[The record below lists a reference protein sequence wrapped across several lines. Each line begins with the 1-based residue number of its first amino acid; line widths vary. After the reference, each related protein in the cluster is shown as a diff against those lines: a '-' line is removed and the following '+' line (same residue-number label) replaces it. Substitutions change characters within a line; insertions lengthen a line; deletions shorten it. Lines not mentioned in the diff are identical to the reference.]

1 MSSTKQSP
9 RYRFF
14 NRDLSW
20 LEFNRRVLS
29 EGLDQSVPLLERM
42 KFLAITSSNFDEFF
56 MVRVA
61 TLKRAVRHG
70 DAITCPSGLSPS
82 EQLEEIDRRV
92 RSITEQ
98 QYSCLKNELIPS
110 LKKAGVTYAPP
121 EEWNQQQIRA
131 IGDLFNEEIFPVI
144 SPVRITGEESFPFI
158 CGLRLH
164 ILFSLKRPGE
174 AEEKYALVQIPE
186 SQQRVIFIPDPGSGK
201 IFTLLDDIILH
212 MAENLF
218 PGYEI
223 SEAAIFRLTRDAD
236 MGVDEQRDE
245 DFVEAME
252 EIIQSRRTSRV
263 VRLEIS
269 TRSDKLRNL
278 IIEKLDI
285 DTRDIY
291 SIDGPVDLKSL
302 MNLAVT
308 PADKRLH
315 DPEWQSYRPA
325 EIDEDE
331 NLWEALQDRD
341 ILLHHPYE
349 SFDILI
355 QLLQMASQDPRVL
368 SIKMTLY
375 RTSGSSPIVKSLKEA
390 AANGKH
396 VTAVVELKARFDEER
411 NIRWAEELERAGVIV
426 VYGIAHLKIH
436 AKALMIVRREEDRIR
451 RYVHLG
457 TGNYNDSTAKLYT
470 DIGLLSSNEEISQD
484 IALVFNAIT
493 GYSNIP
499 ELRQL
504 VMAPITLKRRLL
516 SLIERETSRSSK
528 DSPGLIRAKMNSLA
542 DSDIIKALYK
552 ASQEGVRIE
561 LNVRGI
567 CMLIPGIKN
576 MSENITVVSIIDRYL
591 EHTRLFHFQ
600 NGGNDE
606 YYLSSADWMPRN
618 LERRVELMFPVMQ
631 EYHKRRLSEV
641 LTVYFNSNMK
651 SHRLMPDGTYRRL
664 EPESGEEP
672 LRAQEEFHRMA
683 YRKTEAVPVSPRRE
697 FTVRRKAPKVD

>member
-1 MSSTKQSP
+1 MRGTKQSP
-9 RYRFF
+9 EYRFF

-20 LEFNRRVLS
+20 LEFNHRVLS
-29 EGLDQSVPLLERM
+29 EGLDPSVPLLERM
-42 KFLAITSSNFDEFF
+42 KFLSITSSNFDEFF

-70 DAITCPSGLSPS
+70 DTVTCPSGLRPS
-82 EQLEEIDRRV
+82 EQLEEIDSRV
-92 RSITEQ
+92 RSIVEQ
-98 QYSCLKNELIPS
+98 QYSCLKKELIPS
-110 LKKAGVTYAPP
+110 LRKAGVIYAPP
-121 EEWNQQQIRA
+121 EEWNRQQIRA
-131 IGDLFNEEIFPVI
+131 IGDLFKEEIFPVI
-144 SPVRITGEESFPFI
+144 SPVRISEEEPFPFI

-174 AEEKYALVQIPE
+174 AEEKFSLVQIPE
-186 SQQRVIFIPDPGSGK
+186 SQQRVIFIPDPGSSK
-201 IFTLLDDIILH
+201 IFTLLDDIILY
-212 MAENLF
+212 MAEHLF

-223 SEAAIFRLTRDAD
+223 SEAAIFRITRDAD

-269 TRSDKLRNL
+269 TRSDNLRNL
-278 IIEKLDI
+278 IIEKLEI
-285 DTRDIY
+285 DRKDIY
-291 SIDGPVDLKSL
+291 SIDGPLDMKSL
-302 MNLAVT
+302 MDLAMT
-308 PADKRLH
+308 QSDKRLH

-325 EIDEDE
+325 DIDEDE
-331 NLWEALQDRD
+331 NLWDALQERD

-349 SFDILI
+349 SFDILV

-375 RTSGSSPIVKSLKEA
+375 RTSGTSPIVKSLKEA

-411 NIRWAEELERAGVIV
+411 NIRWAEELERSGVIV

-470 DIGLLSSNEEISQD
+470 DMGLLTSNEEISQD

-499 ELRQL
+499 ELRKL

-516 SLIERETSRSSK
+516 NLIEREASRSSK

-542 DSDIIKALYK
+542 DSEIIKALYK
-552 ASQEGVRIE
+552 ASREGVRIE

-567 CMLIPGIKN
+567 CMLVPGIKN
-576 MSENITVVSIIDRYL
+576 VSENISVVSIIDRYL

-600 NGGNDE
+600 NGGNEE

-618 LERRVELMFPVMQ
+618 LERRVELMFPVTQ
-631 EYHKRRLSEV
+631 ESHKQRLSEV
-641 LTVYFNSNMK
+641 LSIYFSSNTK
-651 SHRLMPDGTYRRL
+651 SHRLMSDGEYKRL
-664 EPESGEEP
+664 EPESGEEA

-683 YRKTEAVPVSPRRE
+683 YRKAEAVPVSPRRE
-697 FTVRRKAPKVD
+697 FTVRRKPPKID